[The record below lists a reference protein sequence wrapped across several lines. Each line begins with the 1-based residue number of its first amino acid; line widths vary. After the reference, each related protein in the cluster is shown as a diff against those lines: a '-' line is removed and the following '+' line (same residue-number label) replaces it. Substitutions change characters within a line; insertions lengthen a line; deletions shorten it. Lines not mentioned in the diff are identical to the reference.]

1 MLTGIFSELGFWCKP
16 GLLITVVEN
25 NGLVVNGVDKHGLVT
40 KITGNIQAV
49 GRGGESVKR

>member
-25 NGLVVNGVDKHGLVT
+25 NGLVVNGVDEHGLVT